1 MTKVLNK
8 VKSFFAAIGRATKE
22 EFVGTWKG
30 FSKEKTKPLT
40 LVLTIINVV
49 CLLLSNILA
58 VKTVNLFSIG
68 EGAKALQFAVP
79 AAILLFPVVT
89 TVSDLLA
96 QIDYIWTRRSCH
108 IGFIM
113 NLFMV
118 LAFTLGI
125 YIPGFINGNP
135 DQGTSGAMNTILGS
149 TWFLLIASLVSFY
162 VGDLANDLIFK
173 KMRKKGDNS
182 SKSIF
187 NRCIVSTIFGQ
198 LLDSSI
204 FISLGLYIFPKL
216 VYGKPFIGYNWDV
229 MSYGPWNGWAAV
241 LMTILFQVAMKIVY
255 EILLSPLV
263 IYIIKKVDK
272 GEEVEATK

>member
-1 MTKVLNK
+1 MTKVLDK
-8 VKSFFAAIGRATKE
+8 VKSFFVAIGRATKE

-40 LVLTIINVV
+40 LILTIVNVV
-49 CLLLSNILA
+49 CLLVANILA
-58 VKTVNLFSIG
+58 VKTFNLFSIG

>member
-79 AAILLFPVVT
+79 AAIILFPVVT
-89 TVSDLLA
+89 TISDLLA
-96 QIDYIWTRRSCH
+96 QIDYKWTRRSCH

-118 LAFTLGI
+118 AFFSLGI
-125 YIPGFINGNP
+125 YIPGYINGNP
-135 DQGTSGAMNTILGS
+135 DQGASGAMNMVLGS

-173 KMRKKGDNS
+173 KMREKGDNS

-187 NRCIVSTIFGQ
+187 GRCITSTIFGQ
-198 LLDSSI
+198 LLDSTI
-204 FISLGLYIFPKL
+204 FISLGMYIFPKL
-216 VYGKPFIGYNWDV
+216 ISGKPFIGYNWDV